1 MGAGESRRLQSVT
14 MKQDYRVVYSD
25 RKTLSIIV
33 ERDRSLL
40 VRAPKGMSAEE
51 IQQLVDEKKLW
62 IYEKLRHPQKYPP
75 VPLKKEFVAGETI
88 LYLGRNYRLEIMD
101 KEIEGIQFD
110 SCFYVSRHEKA
121 RAGELFQAWYMARA
135 QDKLLPRIRR
145 FAESMGVEYNRL
157 LISDLKY
164 RWASCTPKNNLNFNW
179 RIIKAPMY
187 VIDYLIVHE
196 LAHLLEPNH
205 TPRFWNIIAVQ
216 VPGFEKP
223 KKWLKDFGHRLEE
236 DF

>member
-1 MGAGESRRLQSVT
+1 
-14 MKQDYRVVYSD
+14 MKQDYRIVYSD

-51 IQQLVDEKKLW
+51 IRKRVDEKKLW
-62 IYEKLRHPQKYPP
+62 IYEKVRHPQKYPP
-75 VPLKKEFVAGETI
+75 VPLKKEFVTGETV
-88 LYLGRNYRLEIMD
+88 LYLGRNYRLEVTD
-101 KEIEGIQFD
+101 QDFDTVHFD
-110 SCFYVSRHEKA
+110 SGFYVARSQKA
-121 RAGELFQAWYMARA
+121 HAGKLFQDWYTVRA
-135 QDKLLPRIRR
+135 EEKLLPRIRR
-145 FAESMGVEYNRL
+145 FAESMGVAYNRL

-179 RIIKAPMY
+179 RIIKAPLY
-187 VIDYLIVHE
+187 VIDYVIVHE

-205 TPRFWNIIAVQ
+205 TGRFWNVIAVQ
-216 VPGFEKP
+216 IPDYEKP
-223 KKWLKDFGHRLEE
+223 KKWLKDHGPKLEE

>member
-1 MGAGESRRLQSVT
+1 MN
-14 MKQDYRVVYSD
+14 QDYRVVYSD

-40 VRAPKGMSAEE
+40 VRAPKGMSSQE
-51 IQQLVDEKKLW
+51 IQKRVDEKKLW
-62 IYEKLRHPQKYPP
+62 IYEKTRHPQKYPP
-75 VPLKKEFVAGETI
+75 VPVKKEFVTGETV
-88 LYLGRNYRLEIMD
+88 LYLGRNYHLEITED
-101 KEIEGIQFD
+101 DFDGVRFD
-110 SCFYVSRHEKA
+110 SRFYVSRHQKA
-121 RAGELFQAWYMARA
+121 RAGEIFQDWYMQRA
-135 QDKLLPRIRR
+135 QEKLLPRIRR
-145 FAESMGVEYNRL
+145 FAESMGVDYNRL

-196 LAHLLEPNH
+196 LTHLLEPNH
-205 TPRFWNIIAVQ
+205 TARFWNIIAVQ
-216 VPGFEKP
+216 VPEYEKP
-223 KKWLKDFGHRLEE
+223 KAWLKGFGYRLEE

>member
-1 MGAGESRRLQSVT
+1 MN
-14 MKQDYRVVYSD
+14 QDYRVVYSD

-40 VRAPKGMSAEE
+40 VRAPKGMSAQE
-51 IQQLVDEKKLW
+51 IQKHVDEKKLW
-62 IYEKLRHPQKYPP
+62 IYEKIRHPQKYPP
-75 VPLKKEFVAGETI
+75 VPAKKEFVTGETV
-88 LYLGRNYRLEIMD
+88 LYLGRNYRLEIMNED
-101 KEIEGIQFD
+101 SKDILFA
-110 SCFYVSRHEKA
+110 SCFYVSHSQKA
-121 RAGELFQAWYMARA
+121 NISELFKAWYTTRA
-135 QDKLLPRIRR
+135 QEKLLPRIRF
-145 FAESMGVEYNRL
+145 FAEAMGVTYNRL

-205 TPRFWNIIAVQ
+205 TARLWNIVAVQ
-216 VPGFEKP
+216 VPEYEKS
-223 KKWLKDFGHRLEE
+223 KEWLKDFGYRLEE

>member
-1 MGAGESRRLQSVT
+1 
-14 MKQDYRVVYSD
+14 MKQDYRIVYSD

-51 IQQLVDEKKLW
+51 IRKRVEEKKLW
-62 IYEKLRHPQKYPP
+62 IYEKVRHPQKYPP
-75 VPLKKEFVAGETI
+75 VPLKKEFVTGETV
-88 LYLGRNYRLEIMD
+88 LYLGRNYRLEVTD
-101 KEIEGIQFD
+101 QGFDTVHFD
-110 SCFYVSRHEKA
+110 SCFYLSRRQKA
-121 RAGELFQAWYMARA
+121 HAGKLFQDWYVTRA
-135 QDKLLPRIRR
+135 EEKLLPRIRR
-145 FAESMGVEYNRL
+145 FAESMGVAYNRL

-179 RIIKAPMY
+179 RIVKAPLY

-205 TPRFWNIIAVQ
+205 SPKFWNIIAVQ
-216 VPGFEKP
+216 VPDYEKP
-223 KKWLKDFGHRLEE
+223 KRWLKDYGYRLEE